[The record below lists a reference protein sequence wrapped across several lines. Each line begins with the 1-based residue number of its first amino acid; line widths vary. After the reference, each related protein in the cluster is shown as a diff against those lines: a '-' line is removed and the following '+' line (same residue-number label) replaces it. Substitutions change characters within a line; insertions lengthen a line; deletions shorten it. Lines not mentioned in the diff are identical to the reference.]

1 MRIARRQGFERGG
14 DTAQGCACLW
24 PIMWPPRTARGPES
38 PSREHSRSRNP
49 EQQVRGLVWRLHT
62 SSVQRRRA
70 SQSLARKR
78 TAWPSPFER
87 ALLPRPPPSSLLPK
101 ETTNGFRCRRAGG
114 APVLLVAA
122 RSRDRH
128 GSCSWG
134 PCRAAEASTGGSCLG
149 VTSALSPAQPQS
161 QDPRERT
168 GPPLEKTSPTL
179 HSRFPERKALATRG
193 MRPALLRGQHSQRR
207 TARGNSGPTAQ
218 VKREVRCS
226 TQCRQAKSAAF
237 PKDKES

>member
-1 MRIARRQGFERGG
+1 MGTQRRAARASGPSCGH
-14 DTAQGCACLW
+14 
-24 PIMWPPRTARGPES
+24 RGPQEAQS
-38 PSREHSRSRNP
+38 HRVASTRGPGTQNSRS
-49 EQQVRGLVWRLHT
+49 EV
-62 SSVQRRRA
+62 SSGVCAPAPCSGDALRRV
-70 SQSLARKR
+70 SQEK
-78 TAWPSPFER
+78 ER
-87 ALLPRPPPSSLLPK
+87 PGPPSSKGPSCPDPLLPLFSPK
-101 ETTNGFRCRRAGG
+101 RQQTASG
-114 APVLLVAA
+114 AAEREGPPSSWSQPGA
-122 RSRDRH
+122 RTDT

-168 GPPLEKTSPTL
+168 GPPLEKTNPTL

-207 TARGNSGPTAQ
+207 TARGNSGLTAQ